1 MYIRNLVASSVFNLA
16 RPSGNSRRLSE
27 MARQFLPYALY
38 QRKDGRFLVLN
49 RQYKPLGFPSRN
61 DHFFDYDSDD
71 FLLLTL
77 TPEQVRLPQLEP
89 GPYRMHMLYRQSPWH
104 DAASANEYRATIQK
118 VFGFKSVSESGENEF

>member
-16 RPSGNSRRLSE
+16 RPSGRSRRLSE

-38 QRKDGRFLVLN
+38 QRKDGRFLILN
-49 RQYKPLGFPSRN
+49 RQYKPLGFPVRN

-77 TPEQVRLPQLEP
+77 NPEQVRLPQFESSS
-89 GPYRMHMLYRQSPWH
+89 YRMHMLYRQPPWH

-118 VFGFKSVSESGENEF
+118 VFGFKSVSEAGENEF